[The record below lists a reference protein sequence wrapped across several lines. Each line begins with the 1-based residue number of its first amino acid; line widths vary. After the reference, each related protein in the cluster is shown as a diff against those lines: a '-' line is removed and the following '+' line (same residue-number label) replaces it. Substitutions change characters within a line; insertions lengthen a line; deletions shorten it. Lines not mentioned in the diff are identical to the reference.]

1 MRKDSLPLKILIIED
16 NPGDYVL
23 VEDFLLEKFDSIKIS
38 SSSSFEQAKG
48 HFSPTCDADVI
59 LLDLILPD
67 LYGSKLV
74 ENIQELCAGVPII
87 VLTGYTDIE
96 LAKQLLSRGVY
107 DFLIKDEI
115 TPEILYKTIVYAFE
129 RKIFLSGISQSK
141 KLYQD
146 LFNFSP
152 QPMFLYSADTL
163 QIIDVNHAAQNKY
176 GYSKL
181 QFLSMTLKD
190 LRPKD
195 QVEVLMEYLHNHPQR
210 DRSGFAGIFTH
221 CLSNGENIQVEIYS
235 SSIDIENQNVRLV
248 MANDITDKLLHINT
262 IENQNKKLKHIA
274 WTQSHV
280 VRAPLS
286 RMLGIINLIEM
297 ESHNASDLPFLLE
310 QLKNSANEV
319 DDIIKDIVG
328 KTKTFNINNTGN
340 NQSADTTSNYLSS
353 TE

>member
-1 MRKDSLPLKILIIED
+1 M
-16 NPGDYVL
+16 V
-23 VEDFLLEKFDSIKIS
+23 
-38 SSSSFEQAKG
+38 
-48 HFSPTCDADVI
+48 
-59 LLDLILPD
+59 LPD
-67 LYGSKLV
+67 LHGSKLV

-87 VLTGYTDIE
+87 VLTGYSDIE
-96 LAKQLLSRGVY
+96 LARQLLSRGVY

-129 RKIFLSGISQSK
+129 RKIFLSGINQSK

-152 QPMFLYSADTL
+152 QPMFLYNKDTL
-163 QIIDVNHAAQNKY
+163 QIIDVNQAAQNKY
-176 GYSKL
+176 GYSKV

-190 LRPKD
+190 LRPKE
-195 QVEVLMEYLHNHPQR
+195 QVEALMEYLKNNPQK

-221 CLSNGENIQVEIYS
+221 CLLNGEQIQVEIFS
-235 SSIDIENQNVRLV
+235 SSIEIENQNVRLV

-262 IENQNKKLKHIA
+262 IENQNKKLKSIA

-297 ESHNASDLPFLLE
+297 ESHNANDLPFLLD
-310 QLKNSANEV
+310 QLKKSANEV

-328 KTKTFNINNTGN
+328 KTKTFNINNTRN
-340 NQSADTTSNYLSS
+340 NQPNDSASNYLRSA
-353 TE
+353 E